1 MNYKIIIKNEILY
14 NNKLNN
20 IVIKMN
26 INNKIESLNIILK
39 NGY

>member
-1 MNYKIIIKNEILY
+1 MNYFLIIYINNYLSKRLIK
-14 NNKLNN
+14 
-20 IVIKMN
+20 VIKMN